1 MEVPGLMREK
11 RAILWGDTGQCV
23 QQELRE
29 NVWNSILRM
38 LDQAGNN
45 IKADKGER
53 RVYTGALLSNPGIS
67 TVESPQGDNV
77 DAVFEDGC

>member
-1 MEVPGLMREK
+1 MEVHGLMREE
-11 RAILWGDTGQCV
+11 RAILWGDRGQCV

-38 LDQAGNN
+38 LDQAGDN
-45 IKADKGER
+45 IKADKG
-53 RVYTGALLSNPGIS
+53 VYIGALLSNPGIS
-67 TVESPQGDNV
+67 TLESPQGDDV

>member
-1 MEVPGLMREK
+1 
-11 RAILWGDTGQCV
+11 
-23 QQELRE
+23 
-29 NVWNSILRM
+29 M

-45 IKADKGER
+45 IKADKRER

>member
-1 MEVPGLMREK
+1 
-11 RAILWGDTGQCV
+11 
-23 QQELRE
+23 
-29 NVWNSILRM
+29 M

-53 RVYTGALLSNPGIS
+53 RVYIGALLSNPGIS